1 MATTNDATTEE
12 GATRE
17 DAYANPVVR
26 TYLFNR
32 QRHMPVVILLF
43 GLVVM
48 VAGPT
53 TGVLFRRDV
62 RKDVR
67 QRQRIDAT
75 TPCFVS
81 RIAEQECLDDIAI
94 VVTFFEVTN
103 VEDVVA
109 SHDRPVLREVGPYT
123 FAATERHASVTY
135 DATAE
140 RVTFENRPMLLEKNC
155 EACDWD
161 TEITLLYGNTVHT
174 ASVEAHAQQLLAWET
189 TQLVL
194 NTGRRRIDDVFRVV
208 VVDEEEQREPGTY
221 RGRLF
226 GDAFSANEAL
236 HIYDPWLQS
245 TVRLT
250 PTTTPSEIAP
260 CVRSTE
266 CVLVV
271 EDDCLSASSSCDDV
285 TWEVAAGDVRYSLPY
300 LLLSN
305 GSMLSE
311 AKGYDAGEHEW
322 VFHVDTHFGFT
333 LSGTTTYQA
342 NHWMEIDS
350 GGDGYWVAS
359 HWMRM
364 TFSAPDSDVAFIK
377 DQRKRLKRIF
387 YCCDLGVTLLGAVLV
402 IGSLAALFC
411 TAEARKKWATIRI
424 QARSRARDPRLHPS
438 QFKSLG
444 KFLQSQMRRKR
455 TPKSVA
461 SATSEKAD
469 ASVVSQQSDSGF
481 DDVRSLPATDAT
493 A

>member
-1 MATTNDATTEE
+1 MATNDATTEE

-17 DAYANPVVR
+17 DVYANPVLR
-26 TYLFNR
+26 TYLFAR
-32 QRHMPVVILLF
+32 QRHIPVAILLF
-43 GLVVM
+43 GLVAI

-53 TGVLFRRDV
+53 TGALFRSNV
-62 RKDVR
+62 RKDVWK
-67 QRQRIDAT
+67 RQRIDAT

-81 RIAEQECLDDIAI
+81 RMAEQECPEDIAV
-94 VVTFFEVTN
+94 VVTFFNVTN
-103 VEDVVA
+103 AEDVVA
-109 SHDRPVLREVGPYT
+109 SHDRPVLREVGPYV

-135 DATAE
+135 DDATAE
-140 RVTFENRPMLLEKNC
+140 RVSFENRPMLLEKNC

-161 TEITLLYGNTVHT
+161 AQLTLLYGNTIHT
-174 ASVEAHAQQLLAWET
+174 ASVEGHAQQLLAWET

-208 VVDEEEQREPGTY
+208 VVDGEEQKEPGVY
-221 RGRLF
+221 RGLLF
-226 GDAFSANEAL
+226 GDAFSAANAVR
-236 HIYDPWLQS
+236 IYDPWLQS

-250 PTTTPSEIAP
+250 PTTTSSERVP
-260 CVRSTE
+260 GVRSTE

-271 EDDCLSASSSCDDV
+271 EDDLVWDAAS
-285 TWEVAAGDVRYSLPY
+285 GDVRHSLPF
-300 LLLSN
+300 LLPSN

-311 AKGYDAGEHEW
+311 ATGYEAGEHEW

-342 NHWMEIDS
+342 NHWMEADS
-350 GGDGYWVAS
+350 GGDGYWAAS
-359 HWMRM
+359 HWMRI
-364 TFSAPDSDVAFIK
+364 TFGVSDSDVAFIK
-377 DQRKRLKRIF
+377 DQRKRMKRIF

-411 TAEARKKWATIRI
+411 TAEARKRWATIRVL
-424 QARSRARDPRLHPS
+424 ARSRARDPRLHPS

-455 TPKSVA
+455 TTPSVA
-461 SATSEKAD
+461 SATSKEAETS
-469 ASVVSQQSDSGF
+469 AVSQQIDADF